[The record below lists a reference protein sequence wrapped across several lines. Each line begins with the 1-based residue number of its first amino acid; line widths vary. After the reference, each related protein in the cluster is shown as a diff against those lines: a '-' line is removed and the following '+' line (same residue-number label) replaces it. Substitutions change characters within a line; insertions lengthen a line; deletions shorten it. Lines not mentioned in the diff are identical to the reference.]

1 MERKRYHWWQ
11 ANVFTHCRLLRIL
24 WVIVGQRL
32 RWSTCSDPL
41 CVGSRDRMAE
51 SWPSQWVEGKRLLV
65 RVSQPARYGQ
75 AGAVRAGRVQAWP
88 MPGAFQVRV
97 RLLAAAVRFGIACY
111 TQRSNSDAA
120 ESFRTAAGFLRRRR
134 ADFWHHSATFWHHST
149 TPPVRIVYMR
159 YGWAA
164 GSHLSH
170 GAQNLNFARSFWNP
184 FETRPNS
191 TSSC

>member
-1 MERKRYHWWQ
+1 MRKKQEKIGLGGCVCGPMR
-11 ANVFTHCRLLRIL
+11 R
-24 WVIVGQRL
+24 GQRARRSIGQALASSCFTASAL
-32 RWSTCSDPL
+32 RS
-41 CVGSRDRMAE
+41 
-51 SWPSQWVEGKRLLV
+51 GKRV
-65 RVSQPARYGQ
+65 PIARMQ
-75 AGAVRAGRVQAWP
+75 ARP
-88 MPGAFQVRV
+88 MPAAFRLCV
-97 RLLAAAVRFGIACY
+97 RLLAAAVRFGFAGY

-134 ADFWHHSATFWHHST
+134 ADFWHHST
-149 TPPVRIVYMR
+149 TPPVGIVYMR
-159 YGWAA
+159 YGRAA

>member
-1 MERKRYHWWQ
+1 VHKKTKKRSGLRAVCGPMRRGRRAWWCM
-11 ANVFTHCRLLRIL
+11 VCGVLL
-24 WVIVGQRL
+24 
-32 RWSTCSDPL
+32 
-41 CVGSRDRMAE
+41 
-51 SWPSQWVEGKRLLV
+51 GKRLPV
-65 RVSQPARYGQ
+65 RVSQPARYGP
-75 AGAVRAGRVQAWP
+75 ASAFRAGRVQARP
-88 MPGAFQVRV
+88 MPGACRLRV
-97 RLLAAAVRFGIACY
+97 RLLAAAVRFGFAGY

-134 ADFWHHSATFWHHST
+134 ADFWRHSATST
-149 TPPVRIVYMR
+149 TPPVEIVYMR
-159 YGWAA
+159 HRRAA